1 MAQQCCPTCGRAF
14 TKPKA
19 VPVPVDLAAM
29 TPDQLFAHYK
39 KTAPVED
46 VRFALRAGVDLG
58 PFRDDWQA
66 LLGLA
71 PTLTRGEVYR
81 RLSIL
86 QGEARRARNARDGA
100 YAVGSP
106 AWQERRQRA
115 DAYAVA
121 QQAQQVY
128 LAPLRPAKGSR
139 AALAGREYRGRLD
152 PKRLVA

>member
-14 TKPKA
+14 AKPKA
-19 VPVPVDLAAM
+19 VQVPVDLAAM

-39 KTAPVED
+39 KTAPIED

-71 PTLTRGEVYR
+71 PTLARGEVYR

-100 YAVGSP
+100 YAVGSK
-106 AWQERRQRA
+106 AWHTRRARA
-115 DAYAVA
+115 EARAVA
-121 QQAQQVY
+121 ERARTVR
-128 LAPLRPAKGSR
+128 LEVKGKRIDAWRARHPHGWEKWR
-139 AALAGREYRGRLD
+139 AA
-152 PKRLVA
+152 